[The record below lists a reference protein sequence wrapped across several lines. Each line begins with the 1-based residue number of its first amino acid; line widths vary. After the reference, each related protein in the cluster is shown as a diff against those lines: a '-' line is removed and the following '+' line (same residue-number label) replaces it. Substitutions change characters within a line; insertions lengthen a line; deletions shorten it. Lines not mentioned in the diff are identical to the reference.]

1 MNVTHTKQLWH
12 LDWWEQHWVGNN
24 MILFSLIKCCESTEV
39 QKAMPNWVNLK
50 EEPFT
55 GGMQGRQALGVQK

>member
-1 MNVTHTKQLWH
+1 
-12 LDWWEQHWVGNN
+12 